1 MESKGESV
9 LSAVSCTIRH
19 SRDPRML
26 SETAPTHFSAVAKKS
41 LSLSIYFFESV
52 SFTISKPGPRKKV
65 EIQIHRS
72 TSAHAWTQARLLF
85 TSSSMDFCLAMSNVQ
100 RTHCNGLWE
109 LGKVLNP
116 AMGSLFVYCI
126 MDRFVPKHPMGL
138 DNLPPSAIVYVV
150 HLCVCARAHACLCV
164 CVRSCQ
170 PARRLPFASLHAS
183 VSALRQACWC
193 VRRPESKALR
203 KKAVIWN
210 DISLSGA
217 LVRHTATRRGTHRGT
232 KPFTSVMLHQGT
244 PREHN
249 V

>member
-1 MESKGESV
+1 
-9 LSAVSCTIRH
+9 
-19 SRDPRML
+19 ML

-150 HLCVCARAHACLCV
+150 HLCVCARVCACTCVFVCV

-183 VSALRQACWC
+183 VSALRQAC
-193 VRRPESKALR
+193 
-203 KKAVIWN
+203 
-210 DISLSGA
+210 
-217 LVRHTATRRGTHRGT
+217 
-232 KPFTSVMLHQGT
+232 
-244 PREHN
+244 
-249 V
+249 